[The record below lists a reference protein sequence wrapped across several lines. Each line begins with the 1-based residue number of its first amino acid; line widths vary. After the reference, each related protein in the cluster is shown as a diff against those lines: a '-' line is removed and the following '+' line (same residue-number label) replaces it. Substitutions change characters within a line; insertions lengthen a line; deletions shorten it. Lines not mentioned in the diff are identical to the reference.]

1 MFLIL
6 LLIFSQA
13 ATYFVLNLNYLDF
26 YFLLIY
32 VYFFQVFFFA
42 AAALQCSCST
52 TKSSYFC

>member
-13 ATYFVLNLNYLDF
+13 ATCFVLNLNYLDF
-26 YFLLIY
+26 YFLLISL
-32 VYFFQVFFFA
+32 YFFPGFF

-52 TKSSYFC
+52 TKSSYF